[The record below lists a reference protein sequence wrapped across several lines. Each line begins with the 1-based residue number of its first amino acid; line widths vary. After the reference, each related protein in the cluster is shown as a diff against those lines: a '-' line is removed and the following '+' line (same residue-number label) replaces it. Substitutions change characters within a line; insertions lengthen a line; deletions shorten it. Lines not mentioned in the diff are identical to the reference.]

1 MSRKGE
7 GDVEILLSIILPIYN
22 VSKYL
27 DDCMKSIIGKNEDLV
42 EILLI
47 DDGSTDDSGELA
59 DSYSICNKNV
69 KTYHKKNGGLSDA
82 RNYGLMRARGEYVF
96 FLDSDDFV
104 KDEMIDI
111 LLAVLSTKK
120 LEILLWDA
128 DIYDQYGIKMEVDSS
143 YYHHISV
150 EESILCTGQKIIE
163 RQLACRNDYV
173 TTVWLGLYNRDFLI
187 NNNFWFEKGLLH
199 EDEMWT
205 QKVLIEAKKVMYINS
220 DLYCYRM
227 RENSIMRQ
235 LDKDHSKNIAA
246 LIYIY
251 SSLLSYYDWKVYDD
265 NFKKKLKGNTV
276 KRYLHMIGKYQV
288 YRYHHLA
295 KKIDRKQL
303 FLNAIGKK
311 DKIRSLLLII
321 NMHAYCI
328 AMKCLRMRE

>member
-1 MSRKGE
+1 MTSE
-7 GDVEILLSIILPIYN
+7 EFDVEVLLSIVLPIYN

-27 DDCMKSIIGKNEDLV
+27 DDCMKTIIGKNEDLV

-47 DDGSTDDSGELA
+47 DDGSTDDSGKIA
-59 DSYSICNKNV
+59 DSYAVCNKNV

-82 RNYGLMRARGEYVF
+82 RNYGLLRAKGKYVF

-111 LLAVLSTKK
+111 LVEVLSTKK
-120 LEILLWDA
+120 LEVLLWDA
-128 DIYDQYGIKMEVDSS
+128 DIYDQYGNRMKVDSS
-143 YYHHISV
+143 YYHHMGV
-150 EESILCTGQKIIE
+150 AENVLCTGQKVIE
-163 RQLACRNDYV
+163 SQLAYRNDYV

-187 NNNFWFEKGLLH
+187 NNNFWFEKDLLH

-220 DLYCYRM
+220 GLYCYRM

-235 LDKDHSKNIAA
+235 VDKDYTRNIAA
-246 LIYIY
+246 LIYIH
-251 SSLLSYYDWKVYDD
+251 SSLLSYYDWKVIDD

-288 YRYHHLA
+288 YRYHDLA
-295 KKIDRKQL
+295 KRINRRQL
-303 FLNAIGKK
+303 FLNATEKK
-311 DKIRSLLLII
+311 DKIRSLLLMVNIQV
-321 NMHAYCI
+321 YCI
-328 AMKCLRMRE
+328 VVRYLKMH